1 MVGNGQGSHI
11 QGETTAGIGDTG
23 VERRDESEKHCER
36 THSLVTKWI
45 CREKRKGESETARC
59 L

>member
-1 MVGNGQGSHI
+1 MGKEVTYKGKPQL
-11 QGETTAGIGDTG
+11 ALVKATG